1 MGTLGCIL
9 HVLQI
14 LYFLHI
20 PQILQTLHILHLLHI
35 LRILHIR
42 HILHSLQILHKQTP
56 FVISFPKPY
65 NIICKVSRLFLYLS
79 LHVFVFVFVS
89 VFVCSKTLPA
99 AYHIRILL
107 SHHCIVV
114 SLYLSRV
121 DGRTG
126 IEGSIRACYRDFSMP
141 VRPDLKIIPNILPR

>member
-20 PQILQTLHILHLLHI
+20 LQILQILHILHLL
-35 LRILHIR
+35 

-65 NIICKVSRLFLYLS
+65 NIICKVSCLFLYLS
-79 LHVFVFVFVS
+79 LYAFVFVFVS

-107 SHHCIVV
+107 SSSFQKYVT
-114 SLYLSRV
+114 S
-121 DGRTG
+121 
-126 IEGSIRACYRDFSMP
+126 
-141 VRPDLKIIPNILPR
+141 